1 MKTLWVLF
9 ICALGLT
16 VQAQVAYKCE
26 DNFKVF
32 EGRVVAKEYSEA
44 YTMLPELRKSCP
56 KVDSKLYSYGET
68 ILKFLIESALTP
80 EESQLALDDLVALYG
95 EQEKNFPGTGGDI
108 KKTQLQ
114 FENKRISEN
123 DAFKAFNASFIK
135 NRQAFTDFNAL
146 ETYFNLFFKEYKSG
160 KGITDEQYIEK
171 FGEIGGQIIYAQNK
185 ILADKDALLLK
196 QETTVLTDEEKQF
209 IADAQSIHDAFDAV
223 NDNISIASR
232 DLLSCEK
239 MEAYYGSRFEANKAN
254 LIWLEAMVSAFY
266 AKKCFNSPVMNK
278 GALAINTLKPT
289 KQSAYRLGYL
299 SLKKNNNKDAVKY
312 LEQAASLEMVPEKKG
327 DIYYEIASAYN
338 YSDKAEA
345 KKYAL
350 KAAEFNPKSGK
361 PLLLLAEMYSTVA
374 KECEINDFERK
385 ALGWL
390 AIETAKKA
398 EKAEPK
404 YKATVE
410 KIVERYAKKLPT
422 KAEAKIAGKKR
433 GDVITYGCW
442 INEKIT
448 VPNL

>member
-32 EGRVVAKEYSEA
+32 EGKVVAKEYSEG
-44 YTMLPELRKSCP
+44 YTLLPELRKSCP
-56 KVDSKLYSYGET
+56 KVNAKLYSYGET

-80 EESQLALDDLVALYG
+80 EEGQLAVDDLVALYG

-114 FENKRISEN
+114 LENKLISEN
-123 DAFKAFNASFIK
+123 DAYKAFNNSFLK

-146 ETYFNLFFKEYKSG
+146 ETYFNLFLKEYKSG

-171 FGEIGGQIIYAQNK
+171 FGEISGQIIYAQNK
-185 ILADKDALLLK
+185 ITADKEALLLK
-196 QETTVLTDEEKQF
+196 QETAVLTDEEKQF
-209 IADAQSIHDAFDAV
+209 LTDAQSIHDSFDAV

-232 DLLSCEK
+232 DILSCQK
-239 MEAYYGSRFEANKAN
+239 MEAYYDSRFEANKAN
-254 LIWLEAMVSAFY
+254 AVWLEAMVSALY
-266 AKKCFNSPVMNK
+266 AKKCFTSPVMNK
-278 GALAINTLKPT
+278 GALAINALKPT
-289 KQSAYRLGYL
+289 KQTAYRLGYL
-299 SLKKNNNKDAVKY
+299 ALKKNNNKDAVKY
-312 LEQAASLEMVPEKKG
+312 FEQAASLEMVPEKRG
-327 DIYYEIASAYN
+327 NIYYEIAAAYN
-338 YSDKAEA
+338 YLDKAEA

-350 KAAEFNPKSGK
+350 KAADFNPKSGQ
-361 PLLLLAEMYSTVA
+361 PYLLLAEMYSTVG
-374 KECEINDFERK
+374 KECEINDFDRK
-385 ALGWL
+385 ALTWL
-390 AIETAKKA
+390 AIDAAKKA

-404 YKATVE
+404 YKTTVA
-410 KIVERYAKKLPT
+410 KLIERYSKKLPT
-422 KAEAKIAGKKR
+422 KAEAKAAGKKK

-448 VPNL
+448 IPNL

>member
-32 EGRVVAKEYSEA
+32 EGRVVVKEYSEA
-44 YTMLPELRKSCP
+44 YALLPELRKSCP
-56 KVDSKLYSYGET
+56 KVDSKLYKYGEAT
-68 ILKFLIESALTP
+68 LKYLIEGALTP
-80 EESQLALDDLVALYG
+80 EERQLAVDDLVALYG
-95 EQEKNFPGTGGDI
+95 EQEKYFPGTGGDI

-114 FENKRISEN
+114 LENNLISEN
-123 DAFKAFNASFIK
+123 DAYKAFSASFVK

-146 ETYFNLFFKEYKSG
+146 ETYFNLFLKEYKSG

-171 FGEIGGQIIYAQNK
+171 FGEISGQIVYAQNK
-185 ILADKDALLLK
+185 LAADKEALLLK
-196 QETTVLTDEEKQF
+196 QETALLTDEEKQF
-209 IADAQSIHDAFDAV
+209 LAEAQSTHDSFDAV
-223 NDNISIASR
+223 NDNISSASR
-232 DLLSCEK
+232 DYLSCDK
-239 MEAYYGSRFEANKAN
+239 METYYGGRYEANKAN
-254 LIWLEAMVSAFY
+254 IVWLEAMVSALY
-266 AKKCFNSPVMNK
+266 GKKCYNSPVMNK

-289 KQSAYRLGYL
+289 KQSAYRVGYL
-299 SLKKNNNKDAVKY
+299 ALKKNNNKDAVKY
-312 LEQAASLEMVPEKKG
+312 LEQAASLEMVPEKRG

-350 KAAEFNPKSGK
+350 KAADFNPKSGK
-361 PLLLLAEMYSTVA
+361 PYLLLAEMYGTVA
-374 KECEINDFERK
+374 KECEINDFDRK

-390 AIETAKKA
+390 AIDAAKKA

-404 YKATVE
+404 YKATVA
-410 KIVERYAKKLPT
+410 KIVERYTKKLPT
-422 KAEAKIAGKKR
+422 KAEAKAAGKKK
-433 GDVITYGCW
+433 GDVIAYGCW